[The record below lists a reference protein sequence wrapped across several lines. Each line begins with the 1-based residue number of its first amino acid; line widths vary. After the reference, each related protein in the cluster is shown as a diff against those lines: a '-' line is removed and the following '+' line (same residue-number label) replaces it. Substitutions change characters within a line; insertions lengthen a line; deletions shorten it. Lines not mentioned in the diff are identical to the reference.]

1 MQSCSSKPE
10 FTPVQKSKKRIPNW
24 IKGVP
29 IDIEKWYKVGQASAN
44 DSITS
49 EDNALSLMKEK
60 LRLDLEKIFI
70 ENYDIKEKYLHKITK
85 HIMDGRKDLI
95 IMMLKNKYHC

>member
-1 MQSCSSKPE
+1 M
-10 FTPVQKSKKRIPNW
+10 
-24 IKGVP
+24 P

-60 LRLDLEKIFI
+60 LRLDLENIII
-70 ENYDIKEKYLHKITK
+70 ENYNIKEKYLHKITK
-85 HIMDGRKDLI
+85 HIMNGRKDLI
-95 IMMLKNKYHC
+95 SSLKKIDSSFV